1 MSDALR
7 SPATI
12 ATYGEALVDMIESPG
27 RQFQAVLGGSVCNF
41 TLAAARQG
49 LPVAYLNPLSQDSFG
64 DGFAALLGGAGVT
77 LAAPRRSPCPSALA
91 IVTLGADGSPSYA
104 FHRQGVADRDIT
116 PPQAAAALPPRPAL
130 FHTGG
135 LALLPD
141 DLEATLTVA
150 QAAQDSGA
158 LLSVDANMRPLAAPD
173 LATYATGVRRAL
185 ALADLIK
192 VSAED
197 LLYLGYGSGAPLDIA
212 QTLLTTLNPSLVAL
226 TLGAEGAVLLTR
238 QACVTVRPPPGIAVR
253 DTVGCGD
260 CFMAGLVAWLHGA
273 GMLARTALAYAD
285 APALEQAARYAVAT
299 ASLNA
304 MRDGCQPPLAADV
317 AASLRRPTSTAPASP
332 HEALTYWDPATPATP
347 AITTTP

>member
-1 MSDALR
+1 MVV
-7 SPATI
+7 
-12 ATYGEALVDMIESPG
+12 TYGEALVDMIEIPN
-27 RQFQAVLGGSVCNF
+27 RRFQAVLGGSVCNF

-49 LPVAYLNPLSQDSFG
+49 LPVTYLNPLSHDSFG
-64 DGFAALLGGAGVT
+64 DGFAALLDGAGVA
-77 LAAPRRSPCPSALA
+77 LATPRRSACPTSLA
-91 IVTLGADGSPSYA
+91 IVTLGPDGTPSYA

-116 PPQAAAALPPRPAL
+116 PRQAAAALPQRPAL

-135 LALLPD
+135 LTLLPD
-141 DLEATLTVA
+141 DLEHTLAVA
-150 QAAQDSGA
+150 QAAAAGGA

-173 LATYATGVRRAL
+173 LAVYAAGVRRAL
-185 ALADLIK
+185 AQADLIK
-192 VSAED
+192 VSEED
-197 LLYLGYGSGAPLDIA
+197 LQYLGYGIGNGSAAPRDIA
-212 QTLLTTLNPSLVAL
+212 RTLLTTLNPSLVAL

-304 MRDGCQPPLAADV
+304 MRDGCQPPQAAEVD
-317 AASLRRPTSTAPASP
+317 AWLRQSAPAMPPPS
-332 HEALTYWDPATPATP
+332 HEHSIY
-347 AITTTP
+347 